1 MTAALH
7 PFPLTSTAETAPEQQ
22 LTETRHSLRQ
32 AIARCDHARREVEAA
47 AISVGRLDEILSDSD
62 RLSAGLREL
71 CARDEQHRG
80 EWIAAGRSGP
90 DPGQGRDRQT
100 VAGKLA
106 GLTEEVAAAR
116 RVLPAKEEL
125 HRDAVLKLQAAH
137 TERSAA
143 VAAVAVAVEVYED
156 LARELTTHLNVAL
169 TVEARLRSVFVAL
182 NAKGNAGDAEAG
194 HAAEKI
200 TAMIT
205 AAKRGAGV
213 PHDAQSGAALLA
225 ALAEDPGAKLT

>member
-1 MTAALH
+1 
-7 PFPLTSTAETAPEQQ
+7 
-22 LTETRHSLRQ
+22 
-32 AIARCDHARREVEAA
+32 V
-47 AISVGRLDEILSDSD
+47 VGRLNDIVTDYD
-62 RLSAGLREL
+62 QLSAELREL
-71 CARDEQHRG
+71 CARDERHRG
-80 EWIAAGRSGP
+80 EWIAGGRIGQ
-90 DPGQGRDRQT
+90 DPGQGRDRQS

-125 HRDAVLKLQAAH
+125 HRDAVLKLQAAQ

-143 VAAVAVAVEVYED
+143 VAAVAIEVCED
-156 LARELTTHLNVAL
+156 LAGELTEHLNVAL
-169 TVEARLRSVFVAL
+169 KVEARLRSVFMAL

-200 TAMIT
+200 TAMII

-213 PHDAQSGAALLA
+213 PHDATSGQALLA